1 MSTKKLLFCLGLL
14 AAVSYCGTDL
24 AAAKK
29 KNELASET
37 KADPAQVLSTVQ
49 APAGFDVTVF
59 AAPPDVS
66 YVTCLTAAPKTDVFI
81 GIDETGSLG
90 HQPNAGR
97 VVRAI
102 DTKGTGTADKFVTFA
117 SMDHPR
123 GLIWDDGKLWVLHP
137 PFLTL
142 YTDNGTGVAGPGK
155 DICTGISTESLVNG
169 RGADHTTNGIRMGID
184 GWIYIAMGDFGML
197 HATMSDGKP
206 FQIHGGGIMR
216 IRPDGTDLEVYCW
229 GTRNIYDVSIDPLMN
244 VFTRDNTNDGDDWND
259 RLAYDVPTGYYG
271 YPSYFMHFPG
281 EFIDCLADYGGGA
294 PCGSIYL
301 DEPNLPTGLFTVEW
315 GRSEVDHHPLTPNGA
330 NFKAGFEKFMTI
342 PRGTDIDADGVG
354 HLFVSSWANGGFSY
368 GGPNVGFVVR
378 VTPKNLKAKTFPD
391 LHKASDEQLLG
402 YLGSASG
409 VLRQATQREILRRG
423 PRPVFSDGLVTLA
436 SSKALLQARVA
447 AIFTIE
453 QLLGPKGYGA
463 LVKLAGSDDLRE
475 FALRALADKKTDAAI
490 PIEPFIAALKD
501 KNPRVRVMAAWG
513 LNRLDRREA
522 INPLLPLL
530 ADPDPIVAHVT
541 MQSLVALHAVDACMN
556 AIEPADPKL
565 AQGAVRVLQHF
576 HEIPV
581 VEALIKKIDAAQ
593 DPAVRGMV
601 YGGLCRLYHQEAE
614 WDGKWWGTRPD
625 TRGPYYKPLEWDGTT
640 RISAAL
646 ENAFTKE
653 KGDALRTLVYEV
665 QRNGVNSPDISSAV
679 SKIAATDSQVREMV
693 VQTLGGRRILT
704 DDQVELLQRVAAS
717 DQESVAT
724 RVKALR
730 ALQYGQ
736 SNPKSLNAMV
746 VALGAVALAE
756 HPDAQ
761 LAGVLGEFLRD
772 TSHGDHVSTFTKIA
786 QSKEPAQW
794 ELGYAV
800 LVNLANSRLV
810 KPQQKEAAEKT
821 VDEGW
826 AEPQTTVAL
835 LHAIAL
841 TKSRQYGAKIDE
853 LKKDSNA
860 LVSQTAIVVAGQL
873 GNASRA
879 SAGKMIQDMQYD
891 AIVAAAKK
899 DKGDVG
905 IGKELF
911 TRQGCIVCHTTSA
924 EEPPKGPLL
933 AGIAKR
939 YSRDE
944 LCESIMK
951 PSAKIAQGFETQWF
965 KTKQSDLDTLV
976 GFVVHESGD
985 EVEMRNSTGA
995 SVTIKKADITG
1006 RGVLKTSIMPE
1017 GLVAPLTPH
1026 DLASILAYLESLKTN

>member
-1 MSTKKLLFCLGLL
+1 MSYAG
-14 AAVSYCGTDL
+14 AGR
-24 AAAKK
+24 AAAKG
-29 KNELASET
+29 KNDLATEA
-37 KADPAQVLSTVQ
+37 KGDPAQILSTVQ
-49 APAGFDVTVF
+49 APPNFDVTVI

-66 YVTCLTAAPKTDVFI
+66 YVTCLTAAPTKDVFI

-97 VVRAI
+97 VIRAV
-102 DTKGTGTADKFVTFA
+102 DSKGTGTADKFVTFA
-117 SMDHPR
+117 TMDHPR

-155 DICTGISTESLVNG
+155 DICTGISTEALVNG

-197 HATMSDGKP
+197 HATTSDGKP

-216 IRPDGTDLEVYCW
+216 VRPDGTDLEVYCW

-294 PCGSIYL
+294 PCGSIFL
-301 DEPNLPTGLFTVEW
+301 DEPALPKGLFTVEW
-315 GRSEVDHHPLTPNGA
+315 GRSEVDHHPLTADGA
-330 NFKAGFEKFMTI
+330 NFKAGFEKFMTL

-354 HLFVSSWANGGFSY
+354 HLFLSSWANGGFKY

-378 VTPKNLKAKTFPD
+378 VTPKDLKAVAFPD
-391 LHKASDEQLLG
+391 LHAASDEQLLE
-402 YLGSASG
+402 YLKSDSG
-409 VLRQATQREILRRG
+409 VLRQATQRQILRRG
-423 PRPVFSDGLVTLA
+423 PKPMFADGLATLA
-436 SSKALLQARVA
+436 SSNASIACRAA
-447 AIFTIE
+447 AIFTI
-453 QLLGPKGYGA
+453 QQSLGPKGYDA
-463 LVKLAGSDDLRE
+463 LVKLTGSDDVRE
-475 FALRALADKKTDAAI
+475 FALRALADKKADAGI
-490 PIEPFIAALKD
+490 PIEPFINGLKD

-513 LNRLDRREA
+513 LNRLGRPEG
-522 INPLLPLL
+522 ITPLLPLL
-530 ADPDPIVAHVT
+530 ADSDPIVAHVA

-556 AIEPADPKL
+556 AIGPGDAKL

-576 HEIPV
+576 HEVPV
-581 VEALIKKIDAAQ
+581 VDGLIKKIDAVQ

-601 YGGLCRLYHQEAE
+601 YGGLCRLYHVEAD
-614 WDGKWWGTRPD
+614 WDGTWWGTRPD
-625 TRGPYYKPLEWDGTT
+625 TRGPYYKPIEWDGTT

-653 KGDALRTLVYEV
+653 KGDTTRTLVYEV
-665 QRNGVNSPDISSAV
+665 QRNGVDSPDISSAV
-679 SKIAATDSQVREMV
+679 SKIAANDSQIREMV
-693 VQTLGGRRILT
+693 VETLGGRRILT

-717 DQESVAT
+717 DQESIAT

-746 VALGAVALAE
+746 VALGGVATAE
-756 HPDAQ
+756 HPDPQ
-761 LAGVLGEFLRD
+761 LTAVLGEFLRD
-772 TSHGDHVSTFTKIA
+772 TSHGNHVATFAKLAGGKDAA
-786 QSKEPAQW
+786 QS

-810 KPQQKEAAEKT
+810 KPPQKEAAAKAI
-821 VDEGW
+821 DRGW
-826 AEPQTTVAL
+826 SHPDSSIAL
-835 LHAIAL
+835 LKAIAL
-841 TKSRQYGAKIDE
+841 TKSRQYAAKIDE
-853 LKKDSNA
+853 LKKDSDP
-860 LVSQTAIVVAGQL
+860 LVSQTAIAVAKQL
-873 GNASRA
+873 GDAAKGSG
-879 SAGKMIQDMQYD
+879 GKLIQDMPYD
-891 AIVAAAKK
+891 AVVAAAKK
-899 DKGDVG
+899 DKG
-905 IGKELF
+905 IATLGKELF

-965 KTKQSDLDTLV
+965 KTRQNDLDTLE

-985 EVEMRNSTGA
+985 EIEIRNITGA
-995 SVTIKKADITG
+995 SITIKKSDVTA
-1006 RGVLKTSIMPE
+1006 RGTRPTSIMPE
-1017 GLVAPLTPH
+1017 GLVAALTPH